1 MAAESK
7 LTVVL
12 SAKDELTP
20 TLEKAKQAVGNLA
33 QESTGWMSKLSADI
47 DTLNR
52 MVAGFSAVVVSTAAT
67 ITGSLTKAAIDFGK
81 SSVSSFMDAEEA
93 VTKLNKMLSNTGSS
107 AESIQHLNSY
117 ITDLSR
123 GSVVSTSNMQA
134 LAKQLATFDLSA
146 EGIEQLLPALSNM
159 AIAEKGLNA
168 SMADYVQIGQ
178 MMGKAVQGDVS
189 GLRRMGFVIDD
200 ELVQAIRNATTEEE
214 RLAYINEIL
223 GRTYND
229 LAGEMQNSFAG
240 QLQVA
245 KNSIKEIQN
254 AFGQA
259 TVENILQPLSDKL
272 KDVFKDINW
281 TELFTNDGVNGM
293 VNGLTVMFQKAFES
307 IPLIIDSLSDYLS
320 IFFESLGNAISRT
333 NPADL
338 MKSLVHLGGVL
349 LDAMILLIKKS
360 FEMLSEHSDEINQ
373 VLADALNGILKR
385 IPDMLDV
392 AGLDFLSPF
401 FQPIIDFF
409 DQHPE
414 ITTNLLD
421 FAETMGKVG
430 FAIGAFNLTG
440 GIANTVID
448 SIANLFNLFN
458 DHPLMI
464 ILAALAL
471 LYTAWTEDWGGI
483 QEKVQAVWEYIKPF
497 FDWIGE
503 QLAGIVAFWN
513 EEIKPWLDEIWPLIV
528 GVFDQIWASIQNF
541 FQQNESEL
549 AILKDYWDIIWNAIT
564 SVIKIAWELIK
575 GVIKVGWEFI
585 SGVIKAGLQILN
597 GDWKGAWETIKETF
611 SSVWKAIRQTLESV
625 WNTIKDFWKKSLDEM
640 LDIGKN
646 LVEGLWNGINSM
658 SGWIGEKISGFVN
671 GITDKFKDLFGIAS
685 PSKVFA
691 EMGKWNIAGLEQGM
705 KEAVAGLDI
714 PNIVADI
721 SGNFDNAMKAYTPQP
736 AYVSTNGNTYD
747 NSRSSS
753 VSLGGVTIN
762 NGMDVEAVAQYIG
775 ATVANAI
782 Y

>member
-67 ITGSLTKAAIDFGK
+67 VTGSLTKAAIDFGK
-81 SSVSSFMDAEEA
+81 SSVNAFLDAEEA
-93 VTKLNKMLSNTGSS
+93 AAKLNKMLSNTGSS
-107 AESIQHLNSY
+107 AESIGELNKFITSY
-117 ITDLSR
+117 SKQTVAS
-123 GSVVSTSNMQA
+123 SANMTA
-134 LAKQLATFDLSA
+134 LAKQLSTFDLSA
-146 EGIEQLLPALSNM
+146 EGIQQLLPSLVDM

-189 GLRRMGFVIDD
+189 GLRRMGFVIEN
-200 ELVQAIRNATTEEE
+200 ELVQKIKNARTEEE
-214 RLAYINEIL
+214 RLGYINEIL

-229 LAGEMQNSFAG
+229 LADDMKNSFAG
-240 QLQVA
+240 QLQIA
-245 KNSIKEIQN
+245 KNSINELQE
-254 AFGQA
+254 AFGSA
-259 TVENILQPLSDKL
+259 TVDNILQPLATKL
-272 KDVFKDINW
+272 GDVFKDIDW
-281 TELFTNDGVNGM
+281 TGLFTNDGVNGM
-293 VNGLTVMFQKAFES
+293 INGLTVMFQKAFEA
-307 IPLIIDSLSDYLS
+307 IPTIIDSLSDYLS
-320 IFFESLGNAISRT
+320 IFFESLGNALSRT

-385 IPDMLDV
+385 LPDMLDV

-414 ITTNLLD
+414 IATNLLD
-421 FAETMGKVG
+421 FAETMGKV
-430 FAIGAFNLTG
+430 ATTIGAFNLLG
-440 GIANTVID
+440 GVVGTVFSGIGD
-448 SIANLFNLFN
+448 AIGFLTS
-458 DHPLMI
+458 PLGLV
-464 ILAALAL
+464 LAALAL

-483 QEKVQAVWEYIKPF
+483 QEKVQAVWEYMKPF

-513 EEIKPWLDEIWPLIV
+513 DEIKPWLDEIWPLIV

-721 SGNFDNAMKAYTPQP
+721 SGNFDNAMRAYTPQP
-736 AYVSTNGNTYD
+736 AYASTNGNTYD